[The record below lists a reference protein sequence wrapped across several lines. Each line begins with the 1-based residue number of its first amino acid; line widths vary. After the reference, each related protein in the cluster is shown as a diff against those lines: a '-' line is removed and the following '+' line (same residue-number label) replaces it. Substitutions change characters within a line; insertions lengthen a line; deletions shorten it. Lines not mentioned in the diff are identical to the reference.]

1 MFCKVDKALVLCP
14 LYKRFTCSR
23 YTKATV
29 RSPIGWGEDI
39 RYQALSIKIQ
49 MMGSTIFLHSIL
61 VREESVLKVFYL
73 ISINEQSVNSYQ
85 VVRLFM

>member
-1 MFCKVDKALVLCP
+1 MHKGNCTQSHWLGGGPF
-14 LYKRFTCSR
+14 
-23 YTKATV
+23 
-29 RSPIGWGEDI
+29 

-73 ISINEQSVNSYQ
+73 ININEQSVNSYQ
-85 VVRLFM
+85 VVQLFM